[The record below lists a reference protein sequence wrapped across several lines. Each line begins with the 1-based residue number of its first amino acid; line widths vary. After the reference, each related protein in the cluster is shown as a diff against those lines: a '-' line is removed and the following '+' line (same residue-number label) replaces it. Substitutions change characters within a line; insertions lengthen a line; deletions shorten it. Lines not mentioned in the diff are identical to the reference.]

1 MFFLSAKRNSFGSA
15 TANVHV
21 VATRAVSP
29 MYPYFWAFIP
39 TAFAKDSASEALR
52 AKVRSDL
59 KSLIAAFIRL
69 MRSLEFDA

>member
-29 MYPYFWAFIP
+29 MYLYFSAFSSA
-39 TAFAKDSASEALR
+39 AFAKDSASEGLR
-52 AKVRSDL
+52 AKGQSDL
-59 KSLIAAFIRL
+59 KLLIAVFIRL
-69 MRSLEFDA
+69 MCSLEFDA